1 MGRNKDLP
9 PESRIRILM
18 VRAIALL
25 IVILVLVFVGRLWLK
40 SAFSCVRMV
49 DAMEYTDEDE
59 RERLLPWYTPVPAPE
74 GFSDSAYDRVFPDLV
89 EPTLSP

>member
-1 MGRNKDLP
+1 MPNA
-9 PESRIRILM
+9 SRIKVFA

-25 IVILVLVFVGRLWLK
+25 ILIVMMAFVGRVWLK

-49 DAMEYTDEDE
+49 ETMEYTDEDE
-59 RERLLPWYTPVPAPE
+59 RERLLPWYTSVPAPE
-74 GFSDSAYDRVFPDLV
+74 GFSDSAYDREFPDLV